1 MAYPKRLFIGLGLSI
16 ANGWPNNQGGDI
28 EALTFTDHPQA
39 QTVDEYAT
47 ATFSCE
53 VAGGIAPYS
62 YQYKKNGV
70 NVDTNSATL
79 SFTAASA
86 DNNASIA
93 VTVTDSAGT
102 SITSTAAVL
111 GVTIYAFKLDGVS
124 QYFSMN
130 TTVNL
135 AVGDKTLFK
144 FKAAPSNGA
153 TRVLFC
159 NAANTDLYKVYLLG
173 GTTLQGVNGY
183 HTAKLDGVS
192 VSSGYT
198 MPTDGEIHEIE
209 FTHLNNG
216 DIKIFG
222 ATPVPS
228 AFSNQSFF
236 DLRFIRASG
245 NITIPLNNKSQGAT
259 QLATIGSR
267 IANIINYNPAGWL
280 VK

>member
-1 MAYPKRLFIGLGLSI
+1 MSAFKPAFRPAIRPAITSVFGVQVPVVTPLSFVS
-16 ANGWPNNQGGDI
+16 Q
-28 EALTFTDHPQA
+28 PQSK
-39 QTVDEYAT
+39 TVDEYAL

-53 VAGGIAPYS
+53 VIGGVAPYS
-62 YQYKKNGV
+62 YQYQKNGA
-70 NVDTNSATL
+70 NVGTNSAAL
-79 SFTAASA
+79 SFTAAA
-86 DNNASIA
+86 TDKNASIT

-111 GVTIYAFKLDGVS
+111 GVTSYAFKLDGVS

-135 AVGDKTLFK
+135 AVGDKTIFK
-144 FKAAPSNGA
+144 FKAAASTGA

-159 NAANTDLYKVYLLG
+159 DVGNTNDFKVYLLN
-173 GTTLQGVNGY
+173 GTVLKGILNR
-183 HTAKLDGVS
+183 HTTKLDGVS
-192 VSSGYT
+192 ISEDYV
-198 MPTDGEIHEIE
+198 MPTDGDIHEIE
-209 FTHLNNG
+209 FTHLLSGN
-216 DIKIFG
+216 IKVFG

-236 DLRFIRASG
+236 DIRFIRAAG
-245 NITIPLNNKSQGAT
+245 NITIPLNNKSQGAV

>member
-1 MAYPKRLFIGLGLSI
+1 VIFTTTFKGSTYLASI
-16 ANGWPNNQGGDI
+16 SNLNPPANLPV
-28 EALTFTDHPQA
+28 FTLQPQS
-39 QTVDEYAT
+39 QTVDEYGT
-47 ATFSCE
+47 ATFT
-53 VAGGIAPYS
+53 AAATNTTS
-62 YQYKKNGV
+62 YQWSKNAANSG
-70 NVDTNSATL
+70 TNSTSYAFATTAADNGAIVTVTATGVGGSTISNNATL
-79 SFTAASA
+79 SVVS
-86 DNNASIA
+86 
-93 VTVTDSAGT
+93 
-102 SITSTAAVL
+102 
-111 GVTIYAFKLDGVS
+111 YAFKLDGIS

-144 FKAAPSNGA
+144 FKAAASNGA

-192 VSSGYT
+192 VSNNYT
-198 MPTDGEIHEIE
+198 MPTDGAIHEME

-216 DIKIFG
+216 DIKIIG

-236 DLRFIRASG
+236 DLRFVRAAG
-245 NITIPLNNKSQGAT
+245 NITIPLNNKSQGASQT
-259 QLATIGSR
+259 AAVGTR
-267 IANIINYNPAGWL
+267 TANIINYNSAGWL